1 MLQQTFEGLQK
12 KEKKGNNEKKTNH
25 ETTEYKTTQINY
37 IRKQNYLQ
45 TKKWHI
51 WSHVS
56 RTIYIYI
63 YYYAMNVYN
72 KQ

>member
-45 TKKWHI
+45 TKK
-51 WSHVS
+51 
-56 RTIYIYI
+56 
-63 YYYAMNVYN
+63 
-72 KQ
+72 